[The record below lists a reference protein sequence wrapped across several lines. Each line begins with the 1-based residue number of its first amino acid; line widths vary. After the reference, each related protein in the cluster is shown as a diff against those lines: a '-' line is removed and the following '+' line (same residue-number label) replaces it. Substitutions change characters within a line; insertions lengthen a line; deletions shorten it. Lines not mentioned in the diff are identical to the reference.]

1 MKKKY
6 IQYSKAWWIQI
17 CFDWTKVYS
26 ILTSGKSDIMKIY
39 FVEQKFIFYSIK
51 IYFGI
56 MKKSDIIKTY
66 FIE

>member
-1 MKKKY
+1 
-6 IQYSKAWWIQI
+6 
-17 CFDWTKVYS
+17 
-26 ILTSGKSDIMKIY
+26 MKIY